1 MEDAFSNSAIGSVQG
16 GLMWAFPPDPGGES
30 PAPAAE
36 YRKIYRLRRLTDPR
50 PEVHEPGPSVFYIP
64 KKNFDEI
71 HSYLST
77 KMKTSKL
84 TTDKITLEYLRDNPI
99 WEPMK
104 GKDEVHLSC
113 CL

>member
-16 GLMWAFPPDPGGES
+16 GLMWAFPPDPGGGS

-50 PEVHEPGPSVFYIP
+50 PEVHEPGPSVFYIT

-71 HSYLST
+71 HSYLSN
-77 KMKTSKL
+77 KMRELGCGTQRRERGIHPL
-84 TTDKITLEYLRDNPI
+84 DPEGTPT
-99 WEPMK
+99 
-104 GKDEVHLSC
+104 
-113 CL
+113 